1 LEFQKE
7 KIMKKSVIVF
17 LSILLAAALIA
28 VTGCS
33 KTTTPASITAT
44 TTTNPI
50 VNTTTTSTP
59 VISTT
64 FPIQNI
70 VTPLLSNT
78 DPGFGD
84 VNVPLNQLITAT
96 FSKSV
101 NPATVNVNSFTLW
114 QGTSPVPHTVSY
126 YGNTAIL
133 NPSTDLAKNTMYTA
147 KISTD
152 VADLSGNHLLNDF
165 SFSFTTGL
173 ADTIAPAVVSTI
185 PSFLTVDPSN
195 PDNPFGAATNVP
207 VNDAITAYFSE
218 GMDPSTIN
226 SNTFTL
232 MQGTTPVTGT
242 VTFDGFETAVFT
254 LAAALSI
261 NTQYTATITMGAV
274 CLGGNALPKNFV
286 WSFTTGAPQA
296 TVPMVVST
304 VPAAADGNV
313 AINDSITATFSEAVN
328 PVTINSAN
336 FSLWQGGVNVP
347 ATVAFDGVNTAVLTP
362 IDDLLINAT
371 YNVQITTGV
380 TDLAGIP
387 LAVGVTWSFTTGA
400 ADTIAPTVV
409 SMSPANG
416 ATLIAINTAMTATFS
431 EKIDPSSTVFSL
443 MQGTT
448 MVPSSIMY
456 DSVQKMVTITP
467 GAALASNTMYTVS
480 VSASDL
486 AGFGPAAATW
496 SFTTVQ

>member
-1 LEFQKE
+1 
-7 KIMKKSVIVF
+7 MKKSVIVF

-254 LAAALSI
+254 PAAALSI
-261 NTQYTATITMGAV
+261 ILN
-274 CLGGNALPKNFV
+274 
-286 WSFTTGAPQA
+286 
-296 TVPMVVST
+296 
-304 VPAAADGNV
+304 
-313 AINDSITATFSEAVN
+313 
-328 PVTINSAN
+328 
-336 FSLWQGGVNVP
+336 
-347 ATVAFDGVNTAVLTP
+347 
-362 IDDLLINAT
+362 
-371 YNVQITTGV
+371 
-380 TDLAGIP
+380 IP
-387 LAVGVTWSFTTGA
+387 LRLQWGRSVWVVMRCRKILSGVLPQEHPRQQCQWLSLLFRLPPMA
-400 ADTIAPTVV
+400 MLQLTI
-409 SMSPANG
+409 
-416 ATLIAINTAMTATFS
+416 
-431 EKIDPSSTVFSL
+431 
-443 MQGTT
+443 Q
-448 MVPSSIMY
+448 
-456 DSVQKMVTITP
+456 
-467 GAALASNTMYTVS
+467 
-480 VSASDL
+480 
-486 AGFGPAAATW
+486 
-496 SFTTVQ
+496 